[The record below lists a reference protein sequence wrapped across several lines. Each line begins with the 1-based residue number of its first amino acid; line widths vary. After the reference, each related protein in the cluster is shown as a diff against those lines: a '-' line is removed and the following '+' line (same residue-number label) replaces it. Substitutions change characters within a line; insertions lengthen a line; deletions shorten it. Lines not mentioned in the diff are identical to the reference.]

1 MYSLRYLRENSE
13 SVRTGVVAKGYPI
26 ESFDL
31 VLELDR
37 RRRTIL
43 VDLEQKRHEVRSTSR
58 SIGAVKDKAERDALI
73 ARTRAVSD
81 SMKPLDDE
89 IARLSEELD
98 AALLELPNTPH
109 DTTPIGSDASANV
122 PISEGG
128 QTPEFDFDAQ
138 NHVDLAESLGMIDF
152 SRSAKLS
159 GSGFWLHIG
168 VSARLQRVLSNW
180 MLDLQTNRH
189 GYTEVYPPALV
200 RGSALVGTGQLP
212 KFADDQYQI
221 ASEDLWLIPTA
232 EVPLTNLY
240 ADEIIAEESLP
251 LKFAALTPCFRR
263 EAGAAGTETR
273 GLLRVHQFDK
283 VELVR
288 ITSPETGY
296 AELEETLEHA
306 LEPVKLLGL
315 PYRVI
320 ELCSGDLSLA
330 SAKTY
335 DIELWAPG
343 TKRWLEVSSVSCFG
357 EFQARRMNLRCRSG
371 GKGRVRHPYT
381 INGSGLALP
390 RLTVAI
396 MENFQQ
402 SDGSIRLPDV
412 LAERMGRAEITA
424 AG

>member
-1 MYSLRYLRENSE
+1 MYSLRFLRENSE
-13 SVRTGVVAKGYPI
+13 SVRAGVVAKGYPA

-73 ARTRAVSD
+73 ARTRAASD
-81 SMKPLDDE
+81 AMKPLDDE

-109 DTTPIGSDASANV
+109 DTTPIGSDAADNV
-122 PISEGG
+122 PISDGG
-128 QTPEFDFDAQ
+128 QLPKFDFKAQ
-138 NHVDLAESLGMIDF
+138 NHVDLAESLGLIDF

-180 MLDLQTNRH
+180 MLDLQTREH

-240 ADEIIAEESLP
+240 ADEIIAEDLLP
-251 LKFAALTPCFRR
+251 LKFAALTACFRR

-296 AELEETLEHA
+296 VELEETLEHA
-306 LEPVKLLGL
+306 LEPVKRLGL

-371 GKGRVRHPYT
+371 GKGRVRHPFT

-402 SDGSIRLPDV
+402 FDGSIRLPDV

>member
-1 MYSLRYLRENSE
+1 MI
-13 SVRTGVVAKGYPI
+13 AKGHPA
-26 ESFDL
+26 ESLDL
-31 VLELDR
+31 VLELDSR
-37 RRRTIL
+37 RRSIL
-43 VDLEQKRHEVRSTSR
+43 VELEQKRHEVRSTSR
-58 SIGAVKDKAERDALI
+58 SIGTVKDKSERDVLI
-73 ARTRAVSD
+73 ARTRAASEAL
-81 SMKPLDDE
+81 KPLEDS
-89 IARLSEELD
+89 IAKVADELD
-98 AALLELPNTPH
+98 AALLDLPNTPH
-109 DTTPIGSDASANV
+109 ETTPLGSDASGNIPVAD
-122 PISEGG
+122 GG
-128 QTPEFDFDAQ
+128 HVPEFEFEPRD
-138 NHVDLAESLGMIDF
+138 HVDLAENLGLIDF
-152 SRSAKLS
+152 VRSAKLS
-159 GSGFWLHIG
+159 GSGFWLHFG
-168 VSARLQRVLSNW
+168 ASARLQRALSNW
-180 MLDLQTNRH
+180 MLDLQTREH

-212 KFADDQYQI
+212 KFADDQYRI

-232 EVPLTNLY
+232 EVPLTNIY
-240 ADEIIAEESLP
+240 ADEIIAEEILP

-263 EAGAAGTETR
+263 EAGAAGTDTR

-296 AELEETLEHA
+296 SELEETLEHA
-306 LEPVKLLGL
+306 LAPVKLLGL

-343 TKRWLEVSSVSCFG
+343 TGRWLEVSSVSCFD

-371 GKGRVRHPYT
+371 GKGQVRHPYT

-402 SDGSIRLPDV
+402 ADGSIRLPEL
-412 LAERMGRAEITA
+412 LAERLGQAEITA

>member
-1 MYSLRYLRENSE
+1 MYSLRFLRENAE
-13 SVRTGVVAKGYPI
+13 SVRAGVIAKGYPA
-26 ESFDL
+26 ESLDL
-31 VLELDR
+31 VLELDSR
-37 RRRTIL
+37 RRSIL
-43 VDLEQKRHEVRSTSR
+43 VELEQKRHEIRSTSR
-58 SIGAVKDKAERDALI
+58 SIGTVKDKSERDALI
-73 ARTRAVSD
+73 ARTRAASEALEPLED
-81 SMKPLDDE
+81 S
-89 IARLSEELD
+89 IAMVTDELD
-98 AALLELPNTPH
+98 VALLELPNTPH
-109 DTTPIGSDASANV
+109 DTTPIGGDASGNV
-122 PISEGG
+122 SVTEGG
-128 QTPEFDFDAQ
+128 RIPEFDFEAR
-138 NHVDLAESLGMIDF
+138 NHVDLAENLGLIDF
-152 SRSAKLS
+152 ARSAKLS
-159 GSGFWLHIG
+159 GSGFWLHFG
-168 VSARLQRVLSNW
+168 ASARLQRALSNW
-180 MLDLQTNRH
+180 MLDLQTREH

-212 KFADDQYQI
+212 KFADDQYRI

-232 EVPLTNLY
+232 EVPLTNIF

-296 AELEETLEHA
+296 SELEETVEHA
-306 LEPVKLLGL
+306 LAPVKLLGL

-371 GKGRVRHPYT
+371 GKGRVRHPFT

-402 SDGSIRLPDV
+402 ADGSIQLPEL
-412 LAERMGRAEITA
+412 LAERLGQAEITA

>member
-1 MYSLRYLRENSE
+1 MYSLRFLRENSE
-13 SVRTGVVAKGYPI
+13 SVRAGVVAKGYPA

-73 ARTRAVSD
+73 ARTRAASD
-81 SMKPLDDE
+81 AMKPLDDE

-109 DTTPIGSDASANV
+109 DTTPIGSDAADNV
-122 PISEGG
+122 PISDGG
-128 QTPEFDFDAQ
+128 QLPKFDFKAQ
-138 NHVDLAESLGMIDF
+138 NHVDLAESLGLIDF

-180 MLDLQTNRH
+180 MLDLQTREH

-240 ADEIIAEESLP
+240 ADEIIAEDLLP

-296 AELEETLEHA
+296 VELEETLEHA
-306 LEPVKLLGL
+306 LEPVKRLGL

-371 GKGRVRHPYT
+371 GKGRVRHPFT

-402 SDGSIRLPDV
+402 SDGSIHLPDV

>member
-1 MYSLRYLRENSE
+1 MYSLRFLRENAE
-13 SVRTGVVAKGYPI
+13 SVRAGVIAKGHPA
-26 ESFDL
+26 ESLDL

-37 RRRTIL
+37 RRRGIL
-43 VDLEQKRHEVRSTSR
+43 VELEHKRHEVRSTSR
-58 SIGAVKDKAERDALI
+58 SIGTVKDKSERDVLI
-73 ARTRAVSD
+73 ARTRAASEAL
-81 SMKPLDDE
+81 KPLEDS
-89 IARLSEELD
+89 IAKVADELD
-98 AALLELPNTPH
+98 AALLDLPNTPH
-109 DTTPIGSDASANV
+109 ETTPLGSDASGNIPVADGGHV
-122 PISEGG
+122 PDF
-128 QTPEFDFDAQ
+128 EFEPR
-138 NHVDLAESLGMIDF
+138 NHVDLAENLGLIDF
-152 SRSAKLS
+152 ARSAKLS
-159 GSGFWLHIG
+159 GSGFWLHFG
-168 VSARLQRVLSNW
+168 ASARLQRALSNW
-180 MLDLQTNRH
+180 MLDLQTREH

-212 KFADDQYQI
+212 KFADDQYKI

-232 EVPLTNLY
+232 EVPLTNIY
-240 ADEIIAEESLP
+240 ADEIIAEETLP

-263 EAGAAGTETR
+263 EAGAAGTDTR

-296 AELEETLEHA
+296 SELEETLEHA
-306 LEPVKLLGL
+306 LAPVKLLGL

-343 TKRWLEVSSVSCFG
+343 TGRWLEVSSVSCFG

-371 GKGRVRHPYT
+371 GKGQVRHPYT

-402 SDGSIRLPDV
+402 ADGSIRLPE
-412 LAERMGRAEITA
+412 LLGERLGQAEITT

>member
-1 MYSLRYLRENSE
+1 MYSLRFLRENAD
-13 SVRTGVVAKGYPI
+13 SVRAGVIAKGYPA
-26 ESFDL
+26 ESLDL

-37 RRRTIL
+37 RRRSIL
-43 VDLEQKRHEVRSTSR
+43 VELEQRRHEVRSTSR
-58 SIGAVKDKAERDALI
+58 SIGAVKDESERDALI
-73 ARTRAVSD
+73 ARTRAASEDLKPLEDSIAKVSD
-81 SMKPLDDE
+81 
-89 IARLSEELD
+89 ELD
-98 AALLELPNTPH
+98 AALLELPNAPH
-109 DTTPIGSDASANV
+109 DTTPIGSDASGNV
-122 PISEGG
+122 PVTEGG
-128 QTPEFDFDAQ
+128 VAPEFDFEPR
-138 NHVDLAESLGMIDF
+138 NHVELAENLGLIDF

-159 GSGFWLHIG
+159 GSGFWLHFG
-168 VSARLQRVLSNW
+168 ASARLQRALSNW
-180 MLDLQTNRH
+180 MLDLQTRDH

-212 KFADDQYQI
+212 KFADDQYRI
-221 ASEDLWLIPTA
+221 ESEDLWLIPTA
-232 EVPLTNLY
+232 EVPLTNIY
-240 ADEIIAEESLP
+240 ADEIIAEETLP

-296 AELEETLEHA
+296 SELEETLEHA
-306 LEPVKLLGL
+306 LAPVKLLGL
-315 PYRVI
+315 PYRVV

-343 TKRWLEVSSVSCFG
+343 AKRWLEVSSVSCFG
-357 EFQARRMNLRCRSG
+357 EFQARRMNLRCRAG

-402 SDGSIRLPDV
+402 PDGSIRLPEI
-412 LAERMGRAEITA
+412 LAERLGQAELTA

>member
-13 SVRTGVVAKGYPI
+13 SVRAGVVAKGYPA
-26 ESFDL
+26 ESLDL
-31 VLELDR
+31 VIELDR
-37 RRRTIL
+37 RRRGIL
-43 VDLEQKRHEVRSTSR
+43 VELEQKRHEVRSTSR
-58 SIGAVKDKAERDALI
+58 SIGSVKEKAERDALI
-73 ARTRAVSD
+73 ARTRAASEAL
-81 SMKPLDDE
+81 KPLDDQ
-89 IARLSEELD
+89 IAKVGEELD
-98 AALLELPNTPH
+98 AALLELPNVPH
-109 DTTPIGSDASANV
+109 ETTPIGSDAAANV
-122 PISEGG
+122 QVRSGG
-128 QTPEFDFDAQ
+128 RMPEFDFEPQ
-138 NHVDLAESLGMIDF
+138 NHVDLAENLGLIDF

-159 GSGFWLHIG
+159 GSGFWLHFG
-168 VSARLQRVLSNW
+168 VSARMQRALSNW
-180 MLDLQTNRH
+180 MLDIQTGIH

-212 KFADDQYQI
+212 KFADDQYRI
-221 ASEDLWLIPTA
+221 EAEDLWLIPTA
-232 EVPLTNLY
+232 EVPLTNIY
-240 ADEIIAEESLP
+240 ADEIIAEEMLP

-288 ITSPETGY
+288 VTSPETGY
-296 AELEETLEHA
+296 RELEETLEHA
-306 LEPVKLLGL
+306 LAPVKLLGL
-315 PYRVI
+315 PYRI
-320 ELCSGDLSLA
+320 LELCSGDLSLA

-343 TKRWLEVSSVSCFG
+343 TGRWLEVSSVSCFG
-357 EFQARRMNLRCRSG
+357 EFQARRMNMRIRSAEN
-371 GKGRVRHPYT
+371 GRIRHPFT

-402 SDGSIRLPDV
+402 ADGSIRLPDA
-412 LAERMGRAEITA
+412 LAEALGQAEITA

>member
-1 MYSLRYLRENSE
+1 MYSLRFLRENAE
-13 SVRTGVVAKGYPI
+13 SVRAGVIAKGHPA
-26 ESFDL
+26 ESLDL

-37 RRRTIL
+37 RRRGIL
-43 VDLEQKRHEVRSTSR
+43 VELEQKRHEIRSTSR
-58 SIGAVKDKAERDALI
+58 SIGTVNDKSERDVLI
-73 ARTRAVSD
+73 ARTRAASEAL
-81 SMKPLDDE
+81 KPLEDS
-89 IARLSEELD
+89 IAKVADELD
-98 AALLELPNTPH
+98 SALLDLPNTPH
-109 DTTPIGSDASANV
+109 ETTPLGSDASGNIPVADGGHV
-122 PISEGG
+122 PDF
-128 QTPEFDFDAQ
+128 EFEPR
-138 NHVDLAESLGMIDF
+138 NHVDLAENLGLIDF
-152 SRSAKLS
+152 ARSAKLS
-159 GSGFWLHIG
+159 GSGFWLHFG
-168 VSARLQRVLSNW
+168 ASARLQRALSNW
-180 MLDLQTNRH
+180 MLDLQTREH

-212 KFADDQYQI
+212 KFADDQYRI

-232 EVPLTNLY
+232 EVPLTNIY
-240 ADEIIAEESLP
+240 ADEIIAEETLP

-263 EAGAAGTETR
+263 EAGAAGTDTR

-296 AELEETLEHA
+296 SELEETLEHA
-306 LEPVKLLGL
+306 LAPVKLLGL

-343 TKRWLEVSSVSCFG
+343 TGRWLEVSSVSCFG
-357 EFQARRMNLRCRSG
+357 EFQARRMNLRCRGG
-371 GKGRVRHPYT
+371 GKGQVRHPYT

-396 MENFQQ
+396 MENFQRA
-402 SDGSIRLPDV
+402 DGSIRLPEL
-412 LAERMGRAEITA
+412 LAERLGQAEITT

>member
-1 MYSLRYLRENSE
+1 MYSLRFLRENAE
-13 SVRTGVVAKGYPI
+13 SVRAGVISKGHPA
-26 ESFDL
+26 ESLDL

-37 RRRTIL
+37 RRRSIL
-43 VDLEQKRHEVRSTSR
+43 VELEQKRHEVRSTSR
-58 SIGAVKDKAERDALI
+58 SIGTVKDKAERDALI
-73 ARTRAVSD
+73 ARTRAASEALKPLEDSIAKVSD
-81 SMKPLDDE
+81 
-89 IARLSEELD
+89 ELD

-109 DTTPIGSDASANV
+109 ESTPIGSDASRNV
-122 PISEGG
+122 PVTDGG
-128 QTPEFDFDAQ
+128 HIPGIEFEPR
-138 NHVDLAESLGMIDF
+138 NHVDLAEDLGLIDF
-152 SRSAKLS
+152 ARSAKLS
-159 GSGFWLHIG
+159 GSGFWLHFG
-168 VSARLQRVLSNW
+168 ASARLQRVLSNW
-180 MLDLQTNRH
+180 MLDLQTQEH

-212 KFADDQYQI
+212 KFADDQYRI

-232 EVPLTNLY
+232 EVPLTNIF

-263 EAGAAGTETR
+263 EAGAAGTDTR

-296 AELEETLEHA
+296 SELEETLEHA
-306 LEPVKLLGL
+306 LAPVKLLGL

-343 TKRWLEVSSVSCFG
+343 TGRWLEVSSVSCFG

-371 GKGRVRHPYT
+371 GKGQVRHPYT

-402 SDGSIRLPDV
+402 ADGSIRLPEL
-412 LAERMGRAEITA
+412 LAERLGQAEITT

>member
-1 MYSLRYLRENSE
+1 MYSLRFLRENAE
-13 SVRTGVVAKGYPI
+13 SVRAGVIAKGHPAA
-26 ESFDL
+26 SLDL
-31 VLELDR
+31 VLELDSR
-37 RRRTIL
+37 RRSIL
-43 VDLEQKRHEVRSTSR
+43 VELEQKRHEVRSTSR
-58 SIGAVKDKAERDALI
+58 SIGTVKDKSERDALI
-73 ARTRAVSD
+73 ARTRAASEALKPLKDSIATVSD
-81 SMKPLDDE
+81 
-89 IARLSEELD
+89 ELD

-109 DTTPIGSDASANV
+109 DTTPIGSDASGNV
-122 PISEGG
+122 PVTDGG
-128 QTPEFDFDAQ
+128 NIPELEFEPR
-138 NHVDLAESLGMIDF
+138 NHVDLAEDLGLIDF
-152 SRSAKLS
+152 ARSAKLS
-159 GSGFWLHIG
+159 GSGFWLHFG
-168 VSARLQRVLSNW
+168 ASARLQRALSNW
-180 MLDLQTNRH
+180 MLDLQTREH

-212 KFADDQYQI
+212 KFADDQYRI

-232 EVPLTNLY
+232 EVPLTNIY

-296 AELEETLEHA
+296 SELEETLEHA
-306 LEPVKLLGL
+306 LAPVKLLGL

-343 TKRWLEVSSVSCFG
+343 TGRWLEVSSVSCFG
-357 EFQARRMNLRCRSG
+357 EFQARRMNLRCRG
-371 GKGRVRHPYT
+371 GGTGRVRHPYT

-396 MENFQQ
+396 IENFQRA
-402 SDGSIRLPDV
+402 DGSIRLPEL
-412 LAERMGRAEITA
+412 LAERLGQAEITA

>member
-1 MYSLRYLRENSE
+1 MI
-13 SVRTGVVAKGYPI
+13 AKGHPA
-26 ESFDL
+26 ESLDL

-37 RRRTIL
+37 RRRSIL
-43 VDLEQKRHEVRSTSR
+43 VELEQKRHEVRSTSR
-58 SIGAVKDKAERDALI
+58 SIGTVKDKSEREALI
-73 ARTRAVSD
+73 ARTRAASD
-81 SMKPLDDE
+81 ALKPLEDL
-89 IARLSEELD
+89 IAKVTDELD

-109 DTTPIGSDASANV
+109 HTTPLGSNASGNV
-122 PISEGG
+122 SVADGG
-128 QTPEFDFDAQ
+128 HIPEFEFQ
-138 NHVDLAESLGMIDF
+138 PRNHVDLAENLRLIDF
-152 SRSAKLS
+152 ARSAKLS
-159 GSGFWLHIG
+159 GSGFWLHFG
-168 VSARLQRVLSNW
+168 VSARLQRALSNW
-180 MLDLQTNRH
+180 MLDLQTREH

-212 KFADDQYQI
+212 KFADDQYRI

-232 EVPLTNLY
+232 EVPLTNIY
-240 ADEIIAEESLP
+240 ADEIIAEGILP

-263 EAGAAGTETR
+263 EAGAAGTDTR

-296 AELEETLEHA
+296 SELEETLEHA
-306 LEPVKLLGL
+306 LAPVKLLGL

-343 TKRWLEVSSVSCFG
+343 TGRWLEVSSVSCFG
-357 EFQARRMNLRCRSG
+357 EYQARRMNLRCRSG
-371 GKGRVRHPYT
+371 GKGQVRHPYT

-402 SDGSIRLPDV
+402 ADGSIRLPGL
-412 LAERMGRAEITA
+412 LAERLGQAEITA

>member
-1 MYSLRYLRENSE
+1 MYSLRFLRENAD
-13 SVRTGVVAKGYPI
+13 SVRAGVTAKGHPV
-26 ESFDL
+26 ESLDL

-37 RRRTIL
+37 RRRSIL
-43 VDLEQKRHEVRSTSR
+43 VELEQKRHEVRSNSR
-58 SIGAVKDKAERDALI
+58 SIGTVKDKSERDALI
-73 ARTRAVSD
+73 ARTRAASEALKPLEDSIATVSD
-81 SMKPLDDE
+81 
-89 IARLSEELD
+89 ELD
-98 AALLELPNTPH
+98 SALLELPNMPH
-109 DTTPIGSDASANV
+109 DTTPIGSDASGNV
-122 PISEGG
+122 PVTEGG
-128 QTPEFDFDAQ
+128 HIPEFEFEPR
-138 NHVDLAESLGMIDF
+138 NHVDLAEHLGLIDF
-152 SRSAKLS
+152 VRSAKLS
-159 GSGFWLHIG
+159 GSGFWLHFG
-168 VSARLQRVLSNW
+168 ASARLQRTISNW
-180 MLDLQTNRH
+180 MLDLQTREH

-212 KFADDQYQI
+212 KFAEDQYRI

-232 EVPLTNLY
+232 EVPLTNIY
-240 ADEIIAEESLP
+240 ADEIIAEETLP

-296 AELEETLEHA
+296 SELEETLEHA
-306 LEPVKLLGL
+306 LAPVKLLGL

-357 EFQARRMNLRCRSG
+357 EFQARRMNLRCRG
-371 GKGRVRHPYT
+371 GGLGRVRHPYT

-402 SDGSIRLPDV
+402 ADGSIRLPEL
-412 LAERMGRAEITA
+412 LAERLGQAEITA

>member
-1 MYSLRYLRENSE
+1 MYSLRYLRENADA
-13 SVRTGVVAKGYPI
+13 VRAGVVAKGYPAAAL
-26 ESFDL
+26 DL
-31 VLELDR
+31 VIDLDR
-37 RRRTIL
+37 RRRGIL
-43 VDLEQKRHEVRSTSR
+43 TELEKNRHELRSTSR
-58 SIGAVKDKAERDALI
+58 AIGSARDDKERDSLI
-73 ARTRAVSD
+73 ARTRAASQAL
-81 SMKPLDDE
+81 KPLEEE
-89 IARLSEELD
+89 IAAVGEELD
-98 AALLELPNTPH
+98 AALLELPNAPH
-109 DTTPIGSDASANV
+109 ESVPIGKDSSGNV
-122 PISEGG
+122 QVAAGG
-128 QTPEFDFDAQ
+128 DLPEFDFEPL
-138 NHVDLAESLGMIDF
+138 NHVDLAENLGLIDF
-152 SRSAKLS
+152 ARSAKLA
-159 GSGFWLHIG
+159 GSGFWLHLGIA
-168 VSARLQRVLSNW
+168 ARLQRVLANW
-180 MLDLQTNRH
+180 MLDLQTAGH

-221 ASEDLWLIPTA
+221 AGEDLWLIPTA
-232 EVPLTNLY
+232 EVPLTNIH
-240 ADEIIAEESLP
+240 ADEILAEELLP

-288 ITSPETGY
+288 ICAPETAY
-296 AELEETLEHA
+296 SELEETLQHA
-306 LEPVKLLGL
+306 LEPVRLLGL
-315 PYRVI
+315 PYRVV

-343 TKRWLEVSSVSCFG
+343 TGRWLEVSSVSCFD
-357 EFQARRMNLRCRSG
+357 EFQARRMNLRCRG
-371 GKGRVRHPYT
+371 GGRGPIRHPFT

-402 SDGSIRLPDV
+402 AGGTIRLPEI
-412 LAERMGRAEITA
+412 LAGRLGRAEISA

>member
-1 MYSLRYLRENSE
+1 MYSLRFLRENAE
-13 SVRTGVVAKGYPI
+13 SVRAGVTAKGYPA
-26 ESFDL
+26 ESLDR
-31 VLELDR
+31 VLELDSGR
-37 RRRTIL
+37 RSIL
-43 VDLEQKRHEVRSTSR
+43 VELEQKRHEIRSTSR
-58 SIGAVKDKAERDALI
+58 SIGTIKDKSERDSLI
-73 ARTRAVSD
+73 AQTRAASKAL
-81 SMKPLDDE
+81 KPLEDS
-89 IARLSEELD
+89 IATVTDELD

-109 DTTPIGSDASANV
+109 ETTPLGSDASGNV
-122 PISEGG
+122 PVTDGG
-128 QTPEFDFDAQ
+128 QIPEFDFEAR
-138 NHVDLAESLGMIDF
+138 NHVDLAENLGLIDF
-152 SRSAKLS
+152 ARSAKLS
-159 GSGFWLHIG
+159 GSGFWLHFG
-168 VSARLQRVLSNW
+168 ASARLQRALSNW
-180 MLDLQTNRH
+180 MLDLQTREH

-212 KFADDQYQI
+212 KFADDQYRI
-221 ASEDLWLIPTA
+221 DSEDLWLIPTA
-232 EVPLTNLY
+232 EVPLTNIY
-240 ADEIIAEESLP
+240 ADEIIAEETLP

-296 AELEETLEHA
+296 SELEETLEHA
-306 LEPVKLLGL
+306 LAPVKLLGL

-335 DIELWAPG
+335 DVELWAPG

-357 EFQARRMNLRCRSG
+357 EFQARRMNLRCRGG

-402 SDGSIRLPDV
+402 ADGSIRLPEI
-412 LAERMGRAEITA
+412 LAERLGQAEITA
-424 AG
+424 TG

>member
-1 MYSLRYLRENSE
+1 MYSLRFLRENAE
-13 SVRTGVVAKGYPI
+13 SVRAGVIAKGHPA
-26 ESFDL
+26 ESLDL

-37 RRRTIL
+37 RRRGIL
-43 VDLEQKRHEVRSTSR
+43 VELERKRHEVRSTSR
-58 SIGAVKDKAERDALI
+58 SIGTVKDKSERDLLI
-73 ARTRAVSD
+73 ARTRAASEAL
-81 SMKPLDDE
+81 KPLEDS
-89 IARLSEELD
+89 IAKVADELD
-98 AALLELPNTPH
+98 AALLDLPNTPH
-109 DTTPIGSDASANV
+109 DTTPIGSDASGNV
-122 PISEGG
+122 PVTEGG
-128 QTPEFDFDAQ
+128 KVPEFEFEPR
-138 NHVDLAESLGMIDF
+138 NHVDLAENLGLIDF
-152 SRSAKLS
+152 ARSAKLS
-159 GSGFWLHIG
+159 GSGFWLHFG
-168 VSARLQRVLSNW
+168 VSARLQRALSNW
-180 MLDLQTNRH
+180 MLDLQTREH

-212 KFADDQYQI
+212 KFADDQYRI

-232 EVPLTNLY
+232 EVPLTNIY
-240 ADEIIAEESLP
+240 ADEIIAEEILP

-263 EAGAAGTETR
+263 EAGAAGTDTR

-296 AELEETLEHA
+296 SELEETLEHA
-306 LEPVKLLGL
+306 LAPVKLLGL

-343 TKRWLEVSSVSCFG
+343 TGRWLEVSSVSCFG

-371 GKGRVRHPYT
+371 GMGQVRHPYT

-402 SDGSIRLPDV
+402 ADGSIRLPEL
-412 LAERMGRAEITA
+412 LAERLGQAEITT

>member
-1 MYSLRYLRENSE
+1 MYSLRFLRENAE
-13 SVRTGVVAKGYPI
+13 SVRAGVIAKGHPAD
-26 ESFDL
+26 SLDL

-37 RRRTIL
+37 RRRGIL
-43 VDLEQKRHEVRSTSR
+43 VELEQKRHEVRSTSR
-58 SIGAVKDKAERDALI
+58 SIGTVKDKSERDLLI
-73 ARTRAVSD
+73 ARTRAASEAL
-81 SMKPLDDE
+81 KPLEDS
-89 IARLSEELD
+89 IAKVADELD
-98 AALLELPNTPH
+98 AALLDLPNTPH
-109 DTTPIGSDASANV
+109 ETTPLGSDASGNIPVAD
-122 PISEGG
+122 GG
-128 QTPEFDFDAQ
+128 HVPEFEFEPR
-138 NHVDLAESLGMIDF
+138 NHVDLAENLGLIDF
-152 SRSAKLS
+152 ARSAKLS
-159 GSGFWLHIG
+159 GSGFWLHFG
-168 VSARLQRVLSNW
+168 ASARLQRALSNW
-180 MLDLQTNRH
+180 MLDLQTREH

-212 KFADDQYQI
+212 KFADDQYRI

-232 EVPLTNLY
+232 EVPLTNIY
-240 ADEIIAEESLP
+240 ADEIIAEEILP

-263 EAGAAGTETR
+263 EAGAAGTDTR

-296 AELEETLEHA
+296 SELEETLVHA
-306 LEPVKLLGL
+306 LAPVKLLGL

-343 TKRWLEVSSVSCFG
+343 TGRWLEVSSVSCFG

-371 GKGRVRHPYT
+371 GKGQVRHPYT

-402 SDGSIRLPDV
+402 ADGSIRLPEL
-412 LAERMGRAEITA
+412 LAERLGQAEITT

>member
-1 MYSLRYLRENSE
+1 LYSLRYLRDNSE
-13 SVRTGVVAKGYPI
+13 AVRAGVVAKGYPV
-26 ESFDL
+26 ESLDL
-31 VLELDR
+31 VIGLDR
-37 RRRTIL
+37 RRRGIL
-43 VDLEQKRHEVRSTSR
+43 VELEQKRHELRSTSR
-58 SIGAVKDKAERDALI
+58 SIGTVKDKSERDALI
-73 ARTRAVSD
+73 ARTRAASEAL
-81 SMKPLDDE
+81 KPLDDE
-89 IARLSEELD
+89 IAKVSEDLD
-98 AALLELPNTPH
+98 SALLDLPNTPH
-109 DTTPIGSDASANV
+109 ESTPIGADASANV
-122 PISEGG
+122 LVSSGG
-128 QTPEFDFDAQ
+128 RMPEFGFEPQ
-138 NHVDLAESLGMIDF
+138 NHVDLAENLGLIDF

-159 GSGFWLHIG
+159 GSGFWLHFG
-168 VSARLQRVLSNW
+168 LSARLQRALSNW
-180 MLDLQTNRH
+180 MLDIQTGEH

-212 KFADDQYQI
+212 KFADDQYRI
-221 ASEDLWLIPTA
+221 DAEDLWLIPTA
-232 EVPLTNLY
+232 EVPLTNIY
-240 ADEIIAEESLP
+240 ADEIVSEELLP

-288 ITSPETGY
+288 ISSPETGY
-296 AELEETLEHA
+296 QELEETLEHA
-306 LEPVKLLGL
+306 LAPVKLLGL
-315 PYRVI
+315 PYRVL

-357 EFQARRMNLRCRSG
+357 EFQARRMNLRIRSG
-371 GKGRVRHPYT
+371 GKGQIRHPFT

-390 RLTVAI
+390 RLTVAV

-402 SDGSIRLPDV
+402 EDGSIRLPGV
-412 LAERMGRAEITA
+412 LAEVLGQAEITA

>member
-1 MYSLRYLRENSE
+1 ME
-13 SVRTGVVAKGYPI
+13 
-26 ESFDL
+26 
-31 VLELDR
+31 LEH
-37 RRRTIL
+37 
-43 VDLEQKRHEVRSTSR
+43 KRHEVRSTSR
-58 SIGAVKDKAERDALI
+58 SIGTVKDKSERDVLI
-73 ARTRAVSD
+73 ARTRAASEAL
-81 SMKPLDDE
+81 KPLEDS
-89 IARLSEELD
+89 IAKVADELD
-98 AALLELPNTPH
+98 AALLDLPNTPH
-109 DTTPIGSDASANV
+109 ETTPLGSDASGNIPVADGGHV
-122 PISEGG
+122 PDF
-128 QTPEFDFDAQ
+128 EFEPR
-138 NHVDLAESLGMIDF
+138 NHVDLAENLGLIDF
-152 SRSAKLS
+152 ARSAKLS
-159 GSGFWLHIG
+159 GSGFWLHFG
-168 VSARLQRVLSNW
+168 ASARLQRALSNW
-180 MLDLQTNRH
+180 MLDLQTREH

-212 KFADDQYQI
+212 KFADDQYKI

-232 EVPLTNLY
+232 EVPLTNIY
-240 ADEIIAEESLP
+240 ADEIIAEETLP

-263 EAGAAGTETR
+263 EAGAAGTDTR

-296 AELEETLEHA
+296 SELEETLEHA
-306 LEPVKLLGL
+306 LAPVKLLGL

-343 TKRWLEVSSVSCFG
+343 TGRWLEVSSVSCFG

-371 GKGRVRHPYT
+371 GKGQVRHPYT

-402 SDGSIRLPDV
+402 ADGSIRLPE
-412 LAERMGRAEITA
+412 LLGERLGQAEITT